1 MVGRGL
7 LGVVKGLAVWLAAF
21 APSAFVGGVTYALIH
36 DAFLSAVV
44 TQALFVANSAV
55 VAGLAL
61 RDLRRI
67 LGLRMAGLF
76 ESTVA
81 LVLGVAISCALAW
94 TALHIPG
101 SEGFMQPVP
110 GLGVGTFQQ
119 LALALAI
126 APVGEEVLFRG
137 LLLDY
142 TLRESA
148 NPAVAIATSAVLF
161 ATVHALPYQT
171 APVAQKALILITAAI
186 MSTIAGYLRK
196 RADSIVP
203 AITTHTAFNLGPMI
217 VVLATQ

>member
-1 MVGRGL
+1 LVGRSL
-7 LGVVKGLAVWLAAF
+7 LGVVKGLAVWLTAF

-44 TQALFVANSAV
+44 TQALFAATSAV

-76 ESTVA
+76 ESAVA
-81 LVLGVAISCALAW
+81 LVFGVAISCALAW
-94 TALHIPG
+94 AALQVPG

-148 NPAVAIATSAVLF
+148 NPAAAIATSAVLF
-161 ATVHALPYQT
+161 AAIHALPYRT
-171 APVAQKALILITAAI
+171 APAAQKVLVLITAAM
-186 MSTIAGYLRK
+186 MSVVAGYLRK
-196 RADSIVP
+196 RAGSIVP
-203 AITTHTAFNLGPMI
+203 AIATHTAFNLGPVI
-217 VVLATQ
+217 LALATQ